1 MAPTPPTRKG
11 PPAPSWF
18 TAAVLGDDLR
28 ELLGPRIPVH
38 TGAQTSAEAQLDDC
52 LRAREQAGARVL
64 DLGCGAGDSID
75 LFRRLAPDAR
85 WSGVDI
91 DESPEVAMRARDDGD
106 FHTFDGERLPFGDAE
121 FDVVWCKQVLEH
133 VETPRTLLTE
143 VARVLRPGGVLI
155 GSTSQLEPFHSR
167 STANPTPYG
176 LSLALEAAGL
186 RTTSIRPSIDS
197 LTLIARRAVGGG
209 AFFDRWWTRESPVN
223 RAIDLYARV
232 RRLEPTAVSAA
243 KLVLCGQFVFAAE
256 RPSAGQPEA

>member
-1 MAPTPPTRKG
+1 
-11 PPAPSWF
+11 
-18 TAAVLGDDLR
+18 VLGDDLR
-28 ELLGPRIPVH
+28 QLLGPRIPGH
-38 TGAQTSAEAQLDDC
+38 TGAQHSAEAELTAF
-52 LRAREQAGARVL
+52 LGVNGGTGPRVL

-75 LFRRLAPDAR
+75 LFRRLAPEVR

-91 DESPEVAMRARDDGD
+91 EESPEVGMRTRRDGD
-106 FHTFDGERLPFGDAE
+106 FHSFDGERLPFGDAE
-121 FDVVWCKQVLEH
+121 FDLVWCKQVLEH
-133 VETPRTLLTE
+133 VEKPRTLLAE
-143 VARVLRPGGVLI
+143 VARVLRPGATLV

-186 RTTSIRPSIDS
+186 RTTVIRPSIDS
-197 LTLIARRAVGGG
+197 LTLIVRRAVGGG

-223 RAIDLYARV
+223 RAVDLYARV
-232 RRLEPTAVSAA
+232 RGMEPAAVSAA